1 MKKTILINIAL
12 ILSFF
17 LLFEIYLRIFD
28 LSSLRGLSETYSE
41 NRKNLEGRAFGE
53 KFYTDQYGFRV
64 PNKNFSYVEK
74 NKNIILIGDSFV
86 FGPGVNEEITFSGKL
101 RKERNKFNVYNS
113 ARPGDQINDYYF
125 QIKYFVENFSES
137 RFLIF
142 INFDDINFF
151 KKDKDNVVE
160 NIRNIKIIN
169 KINNYLRSR
178 LYSYV
183 WLVGILTDPSKRYYE
198 NVNIKFKDEKLF
210 ERFAIEIEKIN
221 NFLEEEKIENIFF
234 IIPYNYQIRQNC
246 KKTDFIPQRKLSKFF
261 IERKINYY
269 DFTEV
274 FCKKSKDNN
283 LYINFDPTHLSPV
296 GHQVIF
302 DYIKKL

>member
-125 QIKYFVENFSES
+125 QIKYFVEN
-137 RFLIF
+137 LI
-142 INFDDINFF
+142 
-151 KKDKDNVVE
+151 V
-160 NIRNIKIIN
+160 
-169 KINNYLRSR
+169 RSR
-178 LYSYV
+178 NNRIHNNQLAISE
-183 WLVGILTDPSKRYYE
+183 VGCEQNEKQENKLINAHLCFLTR
-198 NVNIKFKDEKLF
+198 LG
-210 ERFAIEIEKIN
+210 AISTIHN
-221 NFLEEEKIENIFF
+221 PFM
-234 IIPYNYQIRQNC
+234 
-246 KKTDFIPQRKLSKFF
+246 S
-261 IERKINYY
+261 
-269 DFTEV
+269 
-274 FCKKSKDNN
+274 
-283 LYINFDPTHLSPV
+283 
-296 GHQVIF
+296 
-302 DYIKKL
+302 